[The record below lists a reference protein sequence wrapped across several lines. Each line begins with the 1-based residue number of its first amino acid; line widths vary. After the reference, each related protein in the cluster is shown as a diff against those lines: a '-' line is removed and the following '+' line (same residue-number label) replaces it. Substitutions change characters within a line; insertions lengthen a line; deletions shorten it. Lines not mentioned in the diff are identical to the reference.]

1 MTRHIIAFRF
11 GEENIM
17 ELARD
22 LPDGH
27 VCGDASE
34 AQVEKE
40 SMSI

>member
-1 MTRHIIAFRF
+1 MTQCIIAFRF
-11 GEENIM
+11 GEEKIM
-17 ELARD
+17 KLARD

-27 VCGDASE
+27 VCGDALE